1 MTPGEADS
9 IYNIVQTVGMHNQ
22 HTISPDIFDVSFE
35 DYDEKVIAASHQ
47 VPVLVDLWADW
58 CMPCL
63 VIAPKLKS
71 LIEEY
76 PGRLKLA
83 KLEVDA
89 GENMRLAGK
98 YKVRGFPT
106 VILFIDGEEKAR
118 FHGARPLSFLREFVD
133 QWLC

>member
-1 MTPGEADS
+1 MHDQQAS
-9 IYNIVQTVGMHNQ
+9 IA
-22 HTISPDIFDVSFE
+22 DIFDVSFE

-63 VIAPKLKS
+63 VIAPKRKTLV
-71 LIEEY
+71 EDY
-76 PGRLKLA
+76 QGRLRLA

-118 FHGARPLSFLREFVD
+118 FHGAKPLSFLRDFVD
-133 QWLC
+133 KWLDQQV

>member
-1 MTPGEADS
+1 
-9 IYNIVQTVGMHNQ
+9 MHNQ
-22 HTISPDIFDVSFE
+22 HTNSPDIFDVFFE

-47 VPVLVDLWADW
+47 VPILVDLWADW

-71 LIEEY
+71 LIEECK
-76 PGRLKLA
+76 GRVRLA

-98 YKVRGFPT
+98 YKV
-106 VILFIDGEEKAR
+106 
-118 FHGARPLSFLREFVD
+118 
-133 QWLC
+133 

>member
-1 MTPGEADS
+1 
-9 IYNIVQTVGMHNQ
+9 MHNQ
-22 HTISPDIFDVSFE
+22 PGSSPDIFDVCYE
-35 DYDEKVIAASHQ
+35 DYDEKVIAASHEL
-47 VPVLVDLWADW
+47 PILVDLWADW

-63 VIAPKLKS
+63 VIAPKLKA

-76 PGRLKLA
+76 AGRLKLA

-118 FHGARPLSFLREFVD
+118 FHGAQPLSFLREFVD
-133 QWLC
+133 EYLDA

>member
-1 MTPGEADS
+1 M
-9 IYNIVQTVGMHNQ
+9 VQTSNMHNQ
-22 HTISPDIFDVSFE
+22 PGSSPDIFDVCYE
-35 DYDEKVIAASHQ
+35 DYDEKVIAASHEL
-47 VPVLVDLWADW
+47 PILVDLWADW

-63 VIAPKLKS
+63 VIAPKLKA

-76 PGRLKLA
+76 AGRLKLA

-118 FHGARPLSFLREFVD
+118 FHGAQPLSFLREFVD
-133 QWLC
+133 EYLDA

>member
-1 MTPGEADS
+1 MD
-9 IYNIVQTVGMHNQ
+9 NQ
-22 HTISPDIFDVSFE
+22 HTSGPDIFDASFE
-35 DYDEKVIAASHQ
+35 DYEEKVLAASLE
-47 VPVLVDLWADW
+47 VPILVDLWADW

-63 VIAPKLKS
+63 VIAPKLKA

-76 PGRLKLA
+76 RGRLRLA
-83 KLEVDA
+83 KIEVDE

-106 VILFIDGEEKAR
+106 VILFIEGEEKGR

-133 QWLC
+133 EYLG

>member
-1 MTPGEADS
+1 MPYQPAS
-9 IYNIVQTVGMHNQ
+9 
-22 HTISPDIFDVSFE
+22 SSDIFDVSFE
-35 DYDEKVIAASHQ
+35 DYDETVIAASHEL
-47 VPVLVDLWADW
+47 PILVDLWADW

-63 VIAPKLKS
+63 AIAPRLKA

-76 PGRLKLA
+76 RGRLKLA

-106 VILFIDGEEKAR
+106 VILFIDGVEKGR
-118 FHGARPLSFLREFVD
+118 FHGAQPLSFLREFVD
-133 QWLC
+133 QYLDAQ